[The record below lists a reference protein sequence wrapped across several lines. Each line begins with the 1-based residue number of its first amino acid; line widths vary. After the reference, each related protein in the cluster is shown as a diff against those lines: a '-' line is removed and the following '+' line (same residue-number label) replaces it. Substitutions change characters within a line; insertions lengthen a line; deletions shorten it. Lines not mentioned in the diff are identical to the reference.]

1 MPHTLS
7 LRGHQNG
14 ARAVLVPEA
23 SQREAAIWMTGLDY
37 RLLLDFSGRVSDLC
51 YGTVALRQMSRPG
64 TDPFE
69 GV

>member
-23 SQREAAIWMTGLDY
+23 LQREAAIWMTGLDS
-37 RLLLDFSGRVSDLC
+37 RLLLDFSDTISDLC
-51 YGTVALRQMSRPG
+51 YGAFALILSVEVRH
-64 TDPFE
+64 
-69 GV
+69 